1 MELQFQK
8 IEQFLIL
15 INNTKGKALESL
27 ILHLLSDQDL
37 YSFSQFL
44 RHENIKEVFL
54 KENSMKNSLFS

>member
-1 MELQFQK
+1 MEVQFQK

-44 RHENIKEVFL
+44 RHETIKEVL
-54 KENSMKNSLFS
+54 NKPKKTLNKIL